1 MDRKSHSI
9 HNVPDVPY
17 QNHLSLTLLIT
28 RCFHSVSSAT
38 KATSQKECCQH
49 FCSAMAVICML
60 RVSVIRFYFEKF
72 SVSCQKMMTLKTAP
86 PSLSIVLCQKVP
98 LSVVIPILRILGIR
112 DPFCFHWDSQG
123 NVGNGTDNGQL
134 FTRMSFNA
142 SDRLQSAVA
151 TGKPRM
157 NTDDPL
163 RYAHRS
169 LVRPR
174 HSALC
179 EIGICLFEPNSACSD
194 ALIFK
199 PWTVVPNRI
208 TSTAEKNLISG
219 W

>member
-1 MDRKSHSI
+1 MNFAD
-9 HNVPDVPY
+9 Y
-17 QNHLSLTLLIT
+17 TLFSLGLIGNEGYFSEGVLPTLLQCHGSYFACCAFQSLGSISKS
-28 RCFHSVSSAT
+28 SVSHVQ
-38 KATSQKECCQH
+38 KLWRWRPPHPHSQSSC
-49 FCSAMAVICML
+49 A
-60 RVSVIRFYFEKF
+60 RRFPK
-72 SVSCQKMMTLKTAP
+72 
-86 PSLSIVLCQKVP
+86 
-98 LSVVIPILRILGIR
+98 VVIPILRIR
-112 DPFCFHWDSQG
+112 DPFCFWHWDSQG

-174 HSALC
+174 HSAFC
-179 EIGICLFEPNSACSD
+179 EIGTCLFEPNSACSD

-208 TSTAEKNLISG
+208 TSTAAKNLISG